1 MSLHDFAFVT
11 PFIFSQSEKEEG
23 GFNISSRKVK
33 GGGGCNIYL
42 YSFAFVT
49 PFIFWQGEKG
59 DGFNMSLHG
68 FPFCHSIHLFER

>member
-1 MSLHDFAFVT
+1 MFLHGLPSVT

-49 PFIFWQGEKG
+49 PFIMVKRGN
-59 DGFNMSLHG
+59 GFNTCLYISYL
-68 FPFCHSIHLFER
+68 CHSIHLLAR